1 MSNESGCF
9 SAVVRLLLCKGHL
22 QTHPSDPIP
31 DPILHTNRSCF
42 IPPKD
47 LYFDCQHVGS
57 DGTRIPP
64 AAPPGIVARLMGLDS
79 LPPATTSSNWRRS
92 SAAARHSVSRSR
104 SVNFVD
110 YLLHLDLSSPS
121 PSSNAQH
128 RRVRT
133 SASFREEILAAQDH
147 PDFFLLYLEDT
158 NKAEKPKA
166 RIGSKV
172 TTKSEIRSTISG
184 QSKQRREEGRI
195 RSKGKEMDDQK
206 QIEQRKKTKKKRVA
220 AVAGGAAD
228 KPKPSANARGNQVA
242 GSVVVG
248 SVSQLKKKV
257 QSHRRKCPEKPSVNQ
272 KEVMVESNFMK
283 KIKNQKPIAIDDGT
297 ASSIQTPASRLSGKK
312 RGAKQSRETK
322 GTLSRPSLQKKEAA
336 GLGGDYL
343 ERKQPSAVNQVD
355 TARYVAQLVEEDVK
369 GTVWIK
375 NQKKRSNGDDV
386 EEVYEWLEEIFVELG
401 QQLLDLLLGQAVE
414 QLV

>member
-57 DGTRIPP
+57 DGTRITP

-92 SAAARHSVSRSR
+92 SAAAAVARHSVSRSR

-110 YLLHLDLSSPS
+110 YLLHIDLSSPS

-158 NKAEKPKA
+158 NKAEKSKA

-206 QIEQRKKTKKKRVA
+206 QNEQRKKTKKKKVA
-220 AVAGGAAD
+220 TAAGGAAD
-228 KPKPSANARGNQVA
+228 KPKPSANARGNQVS

-257 QSHRRKCPEKPSVNQ
+257 QSHRRKCPEKPTVNQ

-283 KIKNQKPIAIDDGT
+283 KIKNQKPIAIDDG
-297 ASSIQTPASRLSGKK
+297 IQTPASRLSGKK
-312 RGAKQSRETK
+312 RAAKQSRETK
-322 GTLSRPSLQKKEAA
+322 GTLSRPSLQTKEAA

-343 ERKQPSAVNQVD
+343 ERKQPSAVD

-369 GTVWIK
+369 GTVWIQNQ
-375 NQKKRSNGDDV
+375 NQKKSNGHDDV
-386 EEVYEWLEEIFVELG
+386 EEVYEWLEEICVELG